1 MVFYYN
7 ENQEGGD
14 TMAGKNE
21 RGAGRKP
28 VFTETEI
35 EMIRKRR
42 DDGETVTALA
52 KELGVSRQTV
62 SSYLHRKDMDA
73 SFVYRSIA
81 AWKKLNHAFQG
92 IDLSEYTMRMDY
104 MYKEDICS
112 VILVNYREQKIA
124 VINETDDLIHRAF
137 GVRVRPGWKEFEE
150 FLESRCFPRTRDRI
164 RMVLEDIG
172 LDFYDP
178 LSIIEKTEGRMAE
191 DGQWIRI
198 YRLCM

>member
-1 MVFYYN
+1 
-7 ENQEGGD
+7 
-14 TMAGKNE
+14 MAGKNE

-104 MYKEDICS
+104 MYKEEVCS
-112 VILVNYREQKIA
+112 VILINYRAQKIT

-164 RMVLEDIG
+164 RMVLEDMG

-178 LSIIEKTEGRMAE
+178 LSIIERTEGRMAE

-198 YRLCM
+198 YRLCI